1 MADPEIAA
9 ELEKL
14 RAQINYHNYRYNTLD
29 DPEISDY
36 EYDQLFQKLK
46 QLEAQ
51 HPELITPDSPTQ
63 RSGSQPLD
71 KFRKVRHPSPILSLA
86 NAFGR
91 AEAMDWYERVRKINP
106 AVEKAEYVLEP
117 KLDGLTV
124 VLHYTDGIFT
134 LGATRGDGIVGED
147 VTENIKT
154 IPMLPLRIPV
164 RGSEPPPA
172 SLVVRGE
179 VFITKAEFEKL
190 NRQLQERGEKPYL
203 NPRNTAAGS
212 LRQLD
217 PSVSAS
223 RPLRMYIYQIVQSS
237 NPLPLTQSGI
247 LDYLGRLGIPVNP
260 LRWFAHS
267 FEEAVEICEREG
279 LKRHEWPYDADGIVI
294 KINDLQLSGS
304 LGVVGKDPRGQ
315 LAFKYPGTEV
325 ETKVMDIQ
333 VNVGRTGVLTPLAL
347 LQPVSIGGV
356 IVRQATLHNFDFIK
370 DKDIRIGDYVLVKR
384 AGEVI
389 PYILTS
395 LPEKRDGSQQPFIV
409 PQYCPSCGSQIEKN
423 PEEVAYYCINASCPA
438 QLSRTI
444 ENFASRP
451 AMDIAGLGEQI
462 AVQLTSTGLVKS
474 VADLY
479 RLSLPDLLKLE
490 KFGLKK
496 AQNLLDA
503 IDASRHQPLERLII
517 GLGIHGIGEVSA
529 RKLADTFHDL
539 DQLSSATAEALY
551 QVEGIGPN
559 LAQEILNWFSNEQ
572 NQQILADLK
581 ALGVW
586 PTQNNQPLQASHQP
600 LAGKVF
606 VITGTL
612 PSLSREDA
620 TKLIE
625 ANGGK
630 VTGSVSSK
638 TDYLLLGEDPGSK
651 LAKAQQLGIPSL
663 TEAEL
668 MELIQ
673 NN

>member
-71 KFRKVRHPSPILSLA
+71 KFRKVHHPSPILSLA

-91 AEAMDWYERVRKINP
+91 AEAMDWYERVRKINH

-172 SLVVRGE
+172 NLVVRGE

-237 NPLPLTQSGI
+237 DPLPLTQSGI
-247 LDYLGRLGIPVNP
+247 LDYLGGLGIPVNP

-325 ETKVMDIQ
+325 ETKVLDIQ

-356 IVRQATLHNFDFIK
+356 IVRQATLHNFDFIQE
-370 DKDIRIGDYVLVKR
+370 KDIRVGDYVLVKR

-389 PYILTS
+389 PYILGS

-586 PTQNNQPLQASHQP
+586 PTQNNQPLPASHQP

-651 LAKAQQLGIPSL
+651 YSKAQQLGIPSL
-663 TEAEL
+663 SEAEL
-668 MELIQ
+668 IELIQ

>member
-325 ETKVMDIQ
+325 ETKVLDIQ

-356 IVRQATLHNFDFIK
+356 IVRQATLHNFDFIQE
-370 DKDIRIGDYVLVKR
+370 KDIRIGDYVLVKR

-389 PYILTS
+389 PYILAS

-462 AVQLTSTGLVKS
+462 AVQLTSAGLVKS

-663 TEAEL
+663 SEAEL

>member
-172 SLVVRGE
+172 DLVVRGE

-325 ETKVMDIQ
+325 ETKVLDIQ

-356 IVRQATLHNFDFIK
+356 IVRQATLHNFDFIQE
-370 DKDIRIGDYVLVKR
+370 KDIRIGDYVLVKR

-389 PYILTS
+389 PYILAS

-462 AVQLTSTGLVKS
+462 AVQLTSAGLVKS

-663 TEAEL
+663 SEAEL
-668 MELIQ
+668 MELIR